1 MFLPAI
7 LETERLLLRPL
18 SPTDATSI
26 QKLASDRQI
35 ADTTI
40 SIPHPYPDGE
50 AERYISKK
58 IAELKIGCSVTF
70 AIGLRP
76 RYAIESK
83 LEAKLIG
90 IIEIR
95 DMDREHSVAELSFWL
110 AVAAWGKGYMS
121 EALKPLLNCGFETLS
136 LNRIYAYHMVRNPAS
151 GKVLQKNG
159 FKPEGLLRQRIRKW
173 GIFEN
178 VILLSILRQE
188 WQSKDKDINW

>member
-26 QKLASDRQI
+26 QKLASDRHI

-50 AERYISKK
+50 AEIYISKK

-70 AIGLRP
+70 AIK
-76 RYAIESK
+76 SK

-95 DMDREHSVAELSFWL
+95 DIDREHSVAELSFWL

-121 EALKPLLNCGFETLS
+121 EALKPVLYCGFETLS

-159 FKPEGLLRQRIRKW
+159 FKLEGLLRQRIRKW